1 MEDPPS
7 EALHASR
14 PCPHPGAKVTQAGS
28 SCVTPRSKWSPVTGP
43 AGQRPPR
50 SGQGCRGTQWAERPS
65 EGSEHE
71 AARTPPPRS
80 LAPSHQ
86 SPASQPQG
94 AQLPPGTLLLPPLTG
109 KLHQGSRGVW
119 ETGSCR
125 DQSFLCEDHPCCLP
139 LPLPPPHTG
148 HAAGAPGVLEPTVLP
163 GAALQWWEEA
173 SGQRIRFPSC
183 QGNLGLQAT
192 S

>member
-139 LPLPPPHTG
+139 LPSPLHTQG
-148 HAAGAPGVLEPTVLP
+148 MRLVPQESWSPRSSQGLLC
-163 GAALQWWEEA
+163 
-173 SGQRIRFPSC
+173 SGGKRQVARGLGFPVVKE
-183 QGNLGLQAT
+183 T
-192 S
+192 